1 MKNSRIRQKLKANRT
16 RKKTASAKLGDMAGC
31 EQTSER
37 NGREDEP
44 GDYGGNRKETEG
56 LFLNHIRDWLDFMTA
71 QDLQQM

>member
-1 MKNSRIRQKLKANRT
+1 
-16 RKKTASAKLGDMAGC
+16 MAGC

>member
-1 MKNSRIRQKLKANRT
+1 MKNPRIRQKLKACRA

-31 EQTSER
+31 EQTLGT
-37 NGREDEP
+37 NGREDEA

-56 LFLNHIRDWLDFMTA
+56 LFLNHIRDWLDFTTA